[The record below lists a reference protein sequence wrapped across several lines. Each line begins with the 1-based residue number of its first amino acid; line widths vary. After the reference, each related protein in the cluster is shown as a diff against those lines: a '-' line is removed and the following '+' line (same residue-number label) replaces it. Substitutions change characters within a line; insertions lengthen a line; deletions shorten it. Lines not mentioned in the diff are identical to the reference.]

1 MHDVMMDIEA
11 LSTQLGA
18 VVLTI
23 GAVIFDPE
31 SDQIGQTRIL
41 CNPWGYPDEGNER
54 VYRVVE
60 TNATSKGDSYA

>member
-11 LSTQLGA
+11 LFTRLGA

-31 SDQIGQTRIL
+31 SGRIGQTFAKAVQACMQKLRDRAH
-41 CNPWGYPDEGNER
+41 P
-54 VYRVVE
+54 
-60 TNATSKGDSYA
+60 